1 MAEASSQTVTVTVD
15 ANILINLIHIERLT
29 LLDAIPGYA
38 FVVPQDV
45 VAEAVVP
52 AQRQHLDCAIAE
64 ERLRVEV
71 ITEAEDLVAYA
82 TYRTRLGRGESA
94 CLVLAKRHGW
104 LIASDERGRFQREAV
119 QALGAGRI
127 VNTAG
132 LIVMA
137 IRANLMTVEEA
148 DHAKAILERHR
159 FRMPFGSFR
168 DVT

>member
-1 MAEASSQTVTVTVD
+1 MPRIGPVW
-15 ANILINLIHIERLT
+15 
-29 LLDAIPGYA
+29 
-38 FVVPQDV
+38 
-45 VAEAVVP
+45 
-52 AQRQHLDCAIAE
+52 
-64 ERLRVEV
+64 EV
-71 ITEAEDLVAYA
+71 
-82 TYRTRLGRGESA
+82 
-94 CLVLAKRHGW
+94 
-104 LIASDERGRFQREAV
+104 QREAV